1 MPGVVCSSNHP
12 RHHCRGSPGTNRRP
26 TMGMNDFSAHQQK
39 IIKRYYQN
47 IDAISLQKL
56 SETVTEL
63 YLAEGKKRE
72 RLWKNAAAAMEK
84 MGVQPARIESI
95 VKSNRPELLAELV

>member
-1 MPGVVCSSNHP
+1 
-12 RHHCRGSPGTNRRP
+12 
-26 TMGMNDFSAHQQK
+26 MGMNDFSANQQK

-63 YLAEGKKRE
+63 YLADGKKRE
-72 RLWKNAAAAMEK
+72 RLWKNAAAAMAK
-84 MGVQPARIESI
+84 MGVTPARIDGL
-95 VKSNRPELLAELV
+95 VKADKPELLAELVQEMQGNLIRTSKKYMWLILVFRQLWL

>member
-1 MPGVVCSSNHP
+1 
-12 RHHCRGSPGTNRRP
+12 
-26 TMGMNDFSAHQQK
+26 MGMNDFTAHQQK

-95 VKSNRPELLAELV
+95 VKSNKPELLAELVQEMQGK

>member
-1 MPGVVCSSNHP
+1 
-12 RHHCRGSPGTNRRP
+12 
-26 TMGMNDFSAHQQK
+26 MGMNDFSAHQQK

-84 MGVQPARIESI
+84 MGVHQNRIDQI
-95 VKSNRPELLAELV
+95 VKSNKPELLAELVQEMQGK

>member
-1 MPGVVCSSNHP
+1 
-12 RHHCRGSPGTNRRP
+12 
-26 TMGMNDFSAHQQK
+26 MGMNDFSAHQQK

-72 RLWKNAAAAMEK
+72 RLWKNAAVAMEK
-84 MGVQPARIESI
+84 MGIQPARIESI
-95 VKSNRPELLAELV
+95 VKSNKPELLAQLVQELQGK

>member
-1 MPGVVCSSNHP
+1 
-12 RHHCRGSPGTNRRP
+12 
-26 TMGMNDFSAHQQK
+26 MGMHDFSASQQK
-39 IIKRYYQN
+39 IIKRYYNN

-72 RLWKNAAAAMEK
+72 RLWKNAAAAMTK
-84 MGVQPARIESI
+84 IGVLPARIEGM
-95 VKSNRPELLAELV
+95 VAADKPELLAALVQELQGKE

>member
-1 MPGVVCSSNHP
+1 
-12 RHHCRGSPGTNRRP
+12 
-26 TMGMNDFSAHQQK
+26 MGMNDFSAHQQK

-47 IDAISLQKL
+47 IDAIALQKL

-72 RLWKNAAAAMEK
+72 RLWKKAAAAMEK

-95 VKSNRPELLAELV
+95 VKSNKPELLAQLVQEMQGK

>member
-1 MPGVVCSSNHP
+1 
-12 RHHCRGSPGTNRRP
+12 
-26 TMGMNDFSAHQQK
+26 MGMNDFSAHQQK

-84 MGVQPARIESI
+84 MGVQPARIDQI
-95 VKSNRPELLAELV
+95 VKSNKPELLAELVQEMQGK

>member
-1 MPGVVCSSNHP
+1 
-12 RHHCRGSPGTNRRP
+12 
-26 TMGMNDFSAHQQK
+26 MGMNDFSAHQQK

-72 RLWKNAAAAMEK
+72 RLWKNAAVAMEK
-84 MGVQPARIESI
+84 MGIQPARIEGI
-95 VKSNRPELLAELV
+95 VKSNKPELLAELVQELQGKG

>member
-1 MPGVVCSSNHP
+1 
-12 RHHCRGSPGTNRRP
+12 
-26 TMGMNDFSAHQQK
+26 MGMQDYTAHQQK

-72 RLWKNAAAAMEK
+72 RLWKNAAAAMAK
-84 MGVQPARIESI
+84 MGVLPARIEGI
-95 VKSNRPELLAELV
+95 VKSNKPELLAQLVQEMQGK

>member
-1 MPGVVCSSNHP
+1 
-12 RHHCRGSPGTNRRP
+12 
-26 TMGMNDFSAHQQK
+26 MGMNDFSAHQQK

-95 VKSNRPELLAELV
+95 VKSNKPELLAQLVQEMQGK

>member
-1 MPGVVCSSNHP
+1 
-12 RHHCRGSPGTNRRP
+12 
-26 TMGMNDFSAHQQK
+26 MGMNDFSAHQQK

-84 MGVQPARIESI
+84 MGVPATRIDQI
-95 VKSNRPELLAELV
+95 VKSNKPELLAQLVQEMQGK

>member
-1 MPGVVCSSNHP
+1 
-12 RHHCRGSPGTNRRP
+12 
-26 TMGMNDFSAHQQK
+26 MGMNDFSAHQQK

-63 YLAEGKKRE
+63 YLADGKKRE

-84 MGVQPARIESI
+84 MGVQPTRIEGI
-95 VKSNRPELLAELV
+95 VKSNKPELLAELVQEMQGKG

>member
-1 MPGVVCSSNHP
+1 
-12 RHHCRGSPGTNRRP
+12 
-26 TMGMNDFSAHQQK
+26 MGMNDFSAHQQK

-84 MGVQPARIESI
+84 MGVLPAPIEGI
-95 VKSNRPELLAELV
+95 VKSNRPELLAELVQEMQGK

>member
-1 MPGVVCSSNHP
+1 
-12 RHHCRGSPGTNRRP
+12 
-26 TMGMNDFSAHQQK
+26 MGMNDFSANQQK

-56 SETVTEL
+56 SEMVTEL

-84 MGVQPARIESI
+84 MGVKPARIEGI
-95 VKSNRPELLAELV
+95 VKSNKPELLAELEQEMQGK

>member
-1 MPGVVCSSNHP
+1 
-12 RHHCRGSPGTNRRP
+12 
-26 TMGMNDFSAHQQK
+26 MGMNDFTAHQQK

-63 YLAEGKKRE
+63 YLADGKKRD
-72 RLWKNAAAAMEK
+72 RLWKNAAAAMTK
-84 MGVQPARIESI
+84 MGVLPARIEGI
-95 VKSNRPELLAELV
+95 VKSDKPELLAALVQEMQGK

>member
-1 MPGVVCSSNHP
+1 
-12 RHHCRGSPGTNRRP
+12 
-26 TMGMNDFSAHQQK
+26 MGMNDFSAHQQK

-56 SETVTEL
+56 SEMVTEL

-95 VKSNRPELLAELV
+95 VKSNKPELLAQLVQEMQGK

>member
-1 MPGVVCSSNHP
+1 
-12 RHHCRGSPGTNRRP
+12 
-26 TMGMNDFSAHQQK
+26 MGMNDYTAHQQK

-72 RLWKNAAAAMEK
+72 RLWKNAAAAMAK
-84 MGVQPARIESI
+84 MGVHANRIEQI
-95 VKSNRPELLAELV
+95 VKSNKPELLAELVQEMQGK